1 MTLDKM
7 KTRQCGVV
15 IGHIDSPI
23 ARRLIEMG
31 LALGV
36 EFEFLRKAPL
46 RDPIEIKIGHSFLA
60 IRKKEAS
67 LVVVEVI

>member
-7 KTRQCGVV
+7 EIKQRGIVV
-15 IGHIDSPI
+15 GHIDSPTS
-23 ARRLIEMG
+23 RRLIEMG

-36 EFEFLRKAPL
+36 EFEFLRKAPFG
-46 RDPIEIKIGHSFLA
+46 DPIQIKIEQSFLA

-67 LVVVEVI
+67 LVVIKVI